1 MGYIIGDYKQ
11 LGPMRL
17 LRYLLVTSY
26 PTLARKKIVEF
37 LGTDMIKL

>member
-1 MGYIIGDYKQ
+1 MGYILGDYKQ

-17 LRYLLVTSY
+17 LRYLLITSY
-26 PTLARKKIVEF
+26 PTLAHKKIVEV